1 MLLVKAF
8 LKIFGVCSK
17 LMKFALKR
25 RKFAFLNRNKDADW
39 REGENKK
46 EVAAWSVSSPSPS
59 PSVPHSPFCRY
70 ATSSP
75 GRGKSFLKGRGLGS
89 PFAQKEKEKFTK
101 KCKIGCVL
109 VQNVVSYK
117 GVQK

>member
-59 PSVPHSPFCRY
+59 KLQNFPAQLLSVPCSAKLKTEQRPALRQAC
-70 ATSSP
+70 
-75 GRGKSFLKGRGLGS
+75 GKD
-89 PFAQKEKEKFTK
+89 
-101 KCKIGCVL
+101 
-109 VQNVVSYK
+109 
-117 GVQK
+117 

>member
-39 REGENKK
+39 RERGRRM
-46 EVAAWSVSSPSPS
+46 VSVLAL
-59 PSVPHSPFCRY
+59 SVTFG
-70 ATSSP
+70 ATSP
-75 GRGKSFLKGRGLGS
+75 KERGLGS

>member
-25 RKFAFLNRNKDADW
+25 RKFAFVNRNKDADW

-46 EVAAWSVSSPSPS
+46 EVVA
-59 PSVPHSPFCRY
+59 
-70 ATSSP
+70 
-75 GRGKSFLKGRGLGS
+75 
-89 PFAQKEKEKFTK
+89 
-101 KCKIGCVL
+101 
-109 VQNVVSYK
+109 
-117 GVQK
+117 

>member
-8 LKIFGVCSK
+8 LKIFSVCSK

-59 PSVPHSPFCRY
+59 PSVPPLPKREDL
-70 ATSSP
+70 AA
-75 GRGKSFLKGRGLGS
+75 RLRK
-89 PFAQKEKEKFTK
+89 KEKEKFTK

>member
-8 LKIFGVCSK
+8 LKIFSVCSK

-46 EVAAWSVSSPSPS
+46 ED
-59 PSVPHSPFCRY
+59 
-70 ATSSP
+70 
-75 GRGKSFLKGRGLGS
+75 L
-89 PFAQKEKEKFTK
+89 TK
-101 KCKIGCVL
+101 KCRPACGKPG
-109 VQNVVSYK
+109 
-117 GVQK
+117 GTAF